1 MVPSKSLNTAS
12 GLAAVELDSLEENM
26 NSLNPLLEWPKP
38 VGTKPLG
45 YHFSLQGPNSMQH
58 DERTCLG
65 VQQKTRNLEA
75 PERHC
80 FAMLWDDWVSA
91 AGPKLTLYPAEVA
104 TDKLES
110 ESQLS

>member
-1 MVPSKSLNTAS
+1 MK
-12 GLAAVELDSLEENM
+12 
-26 NSLNPLLEWPKP
+26 WPKP
-38 VGTKPLG
+38 VGTNRLSATFPCNA
-45 YHFSLQGPNSMQH
+45 QNSMQH

-75 PERHC
+75 PERQC